1 MKYLSFIILF
11 FSVAVS
17 QFDWQDNGVPLRQGA
32 HIEWQRTGTVGE
44 NGEVILVWSDT
55 RNGGRDV
62 YAQKVD
68 ELGQNVWS
76 EGGVPVVSAEGRQED
91 PLAISDGAGGAY
103 IVWKDYRYELDDG
116 DVFVQHIL
124 SDGSL
129 DWAEEGIALSDV
141 EGPQEFLNMCSDGM
155 GGAFVIW
162 NDRSTGS
169 STGGDIY
176 ATHLSLTGDI
186 LDAGTGKAIIT
197 DGGDRGSIS
206 LETGGAGYANLVWS
220 EAPDTDWDVLM
231 GQRVDLEC
239 ETLWSEPEEGGML
252 LISSSSGDL
261 QAPRVTHVSG
271 DTAAVVWEDY
281 RNNSISADVFLQF
294 IDGNGNELLT
304 SGGIAVCIDPGKQ
317 SVPRVKAD
325 VNTAY
330 VVWEDFRN
338 HPLWGDVYGQAVS
351 LDGTILWEED
361 GKPISTADRKQTEPR
376 LVVDGIN
383 GAYFI
388 WMDERNAE
396 YPQNDIFLQNISREG
411 VEIFEEDGLAI
422 SQATNYQFNPLVR
435 PDGNGGAFACWGDQ
449 RTGSIGLYVQHV
461 IQEGGITLE
470 EDGLEVYYGIGGD
483 ALYHQAVTLDDNK
496 TLIYWQD
503 MRAGGET
510 PQTYGVIVTP
520 DFDPAA
526 SLNGVLL
533 STNPHQL
540 LPQAVATENRIFL
553 SFQGKDEEGALNQ
566 YYQILDFDLNT
577 ISDSTGLPVYENL
590 FGFNQE
596 YAALTAGEDGYIY
609 FAFSDLRES
618 DYDIYLQKYS
628 TEGDPQWLDG
638 GILVGGLSNDDIIQ
652 AVEPLPGAG
661 CVVSW
666 NGGPWNDLNI
676 FAQAVDENGGVA
688 SGWSEEP
695 MVVSDAEGYQLNVLM
710 HRAGDSLVFIWE
722 DTRNQ
727 NSDVFAQVISSSGI
741 VLGETD
747 GFVVTEKPNDQN
759 VASAIFNPATNEVFI
774 CWEDFE
780 SGYDFDLLA
789 VTLELSN
796 LLLSEEIS
804 IASESGDQLEA
815 SLGLSNENN
824 YLIPWQ
830 DSRGGG
836 EPDLYYQQLGPEG
849 AVYPEGGTVVCDEP
863 FAQETPLVVR
873 YNSSDDAHIIVWQDM
888 RSSGKEELRNVYAQS
903 VTIEE
908 SAVEQGDLYPGSIV
922 LHQNYP
928 NPFNPN
934 TAIKFT
940 VPEKSNLRISI
951 YDLLGR
957 EVRTLVNGRME
968 AGEFKVD
975 WNGKDNSGHP
985 LSSGTFFCKL
995 ESKSLV
1001 TGQKYRQTI
1010 RVTFIK

>member
-1 MKYLSFIILF
+1 MKYLMFIVLI
-11 FSVAVS
+11 FSVLTA
-17 QFDWQDNGVPLRQGA
+17 QFNWQENGVSLRQGA

-55 RNGGRDV
+55 RNGDRNV

-68 ELGQNVWS
+68 DSGQNLWGD
-76 EGGVPVVSAEGRQED
+76 GGVAVVSEAGRQED

-141 EGPQEFLNMCSDGM
+141 EGPQEFLNMCSDEI

-169 STGGDIY
+169 SIGGDVY
-176 ATHLSLTGDI
+176 ATHLSLTGEI
-186 LDAGTGKAIIT
+186 VDAGTGKAIIT

-220 EAPDTDWDVLM
+220 EVADTDWKVLM
-231 GQRVDLEC
+231 GQRLDLEC
-239 ETLWSEPEEGGML
+239 ETLWSEPEEGGKL
-252 LISSSSGDL
+252 LISSSSGDIK
-261 QAPRVTHVSG
+261 APRVTHVGG
-271 DTAAVVWEDY
+271 DTAAIVWEDFRY
-281 RNNSISADVFLQF
+281 NPVSPDVFLQF
-294 IDGNGNELLT
+294 IDGDGNELLNN
-304 SGGIAVCIDPGKQ
+304 GGIGICIDSGKQ
-317 SVPRVKAD
+317 SVPRVKAND
-325 VNTAY
+325 NTAY

-338 HPLWGDVYGQAVS
+338 HFLWGDVYGQAVS
-351 LDGTILWEED
+351 IDGTILWEED
-361 GKPISTADRKQTEPR
+361 GKPISVALQKQTEPR
-376 LVVDGIN
+376 LVVDGNN
-383 GAYFI
+383 GVYFI

-411 VEIFEEDGLAI
+411 VEIFEVDGLAI
-422 SQATNYQFNPLVR
+422 TQATNYQFNPLVR
-435 PDGNGGAFACWGDQ
+435 SDGNGGAFACWGDG
-449 RTGSIGLYVQHV
+449 RTGSVGLYIQHV
-461 IQEGGITLE
+461 TPESGVTLE
-470 EDGLEVYYGIGGD
+470 EDGLEVYFGIGGD
-483 ALYHQAVTLDDNK
+483 ALYHQTLQLDDNK

-510 PQTYGVIVTP
+510 PQTYGVIITP
-520 DFDPAA
+520 DFDPEA

-533 STNPHQL
+533 SANPHQL
-540 LPQAVATENRIFL
+540 FPQAVATDNRIFF

-596 YAALTAGEDGYIY
+596 YAALTSGEDGYIY
-609 FAFSDLRES
+609 FAFSDLREL

-638 GILVGGLSNDDIIQ
+638 GILVGGLSNDDIVQ

-666 NGGPWNDLNI
+666 MGGPWNDLNI

-727 NSDVFAQVISSSGI
+727 NSDIFAQVISSGGI

-747 GFVVTEKPNDQN
+747 GFVVTEKPNDQKVPSAVFN
-759 VASAIFNPATNEVFI
+759 VATNEVFI

-780 SGYDFDLLA
+780 SGYDFDLFNASINMDGLM
-789 VTLELSN
+789 V
-796 LLLSEEIS
+796 SEETVIS
-804 IASESGDQLEA
+804 SEDGDQQEPA
-815 SLGLSNENN
+815 VGLSDEAH
-824 YLIPWQ
+824 YLLAWQ

-836 EPDLYYQQLGPEG
+836 EPDIYYQQLGPDG
-849 AVYPEGGTVVCDEP
+849 AVYPEGGIVVCDEP
-863 FAQETPLVVR
+863 FAQGTPLIAR
-873 YNSSDDAHIIVWQDM
+873 YNSTDDTHIIVWQDM

-908 SAVEQGDLYPGSIV
+908 SAVESGDIYPSIMV

-928 NPFNPN
+928 NPFNPK
-934 TAIKFT
+934 TVIKFT
-940 VPEKSNLRISI
+940 VTERSDMLISI
-951 YDLLGR
+951 YDLSGR
-957 EVRTLVNGRME
+957 EVKELVNGELVSGYHQVIWDGR
-968 AGEFKVD
+968 
-975 WNGKDNSGHP
+975 DNHGQSV
-985 LSSGTFFCKL
+985 SSGIFFCKL

-1010 RVTFIK
+1010 RMTFIK